1 MVIAVVVLK
10 IVKIV
15 ALWTLLV
22 VIALFFGIPLVWLVL
37 SAFDPNASPEF
48 RIPSTISLRNFMLLV
63 EPVSGVPP
71 LMWIV
76 NSAIISTLVATIV
89 TITSILA
96 AYVLTRYSFRGQGAM
111 LTAFIVFR
119 LIPPLILALPIMI
132 LYRSWGMMDTIHGL
146 VLAMSALILPFT
158 MMIAESFLRSIP
170 VTYEE
175 AAMIDGCTRLG
186 SFLKITL
193 PLAAPGI
200 ATIWLLSFV
209 TSWSQFVLP
218 LMIIKTPSLMPA
230 SVGLQFFFGEYGRV
244 EYGKLSAF
252 SILYSLPVLIVFLA
266 VQKYLKRGIAGLVSR

>member
-1 MVIAVVVLK
+1 MGKAGIIA
-10 IVKIV
+10 
-15 ALWTLLV
+15 LLV
-22 VIALFFGIPLVWLVL
+22 LWVFLVSVAVFFGIPLVWLVL
-37 SAFDPNASPEF
+37 SSLDPNASPEF
-48 RIPSTISLRNFMLLV
+48 KIPSTISLENFIRLG

-71 LMWIV
+71 YMWIV
-76 NSAIISTLVATIV
+76 NSTIISTLVATIV
-89 TITSILA
+89 TIVSILA
-96 AYVLTRYSFRGQGAM
+96 AYVFTRYSFRGQSAM

-132 LYRSWGMMDTIHGL
+132 LYRMWGMMNTIHGL

-175 AAMIDGCTRLG
+175 AAMVDGCTRLG
-186 SFLKITL
+186 AFLKITL

-200 ATIWLLSFV
+200 ATIWLLAFV

-218 LMIIKTPSLMPA
+218 LMIIRTPSLMPA

-252 SILYSLPVLIVFLA
+252 SILYSLPVLIVFLI
-266 VQKYLKRGIAGLVSR
+266 VQKYLKRGIAGLVTR

>member
-1 MVIAVVVLK
+1 MVKTGYIA
-10 IVKIV
+10 
-15 ALWTLLV
+15 LLV
-22 VIALFFGIPLVWLVL
+22 LWVFLVLVAIFFGVPLIWLVL
-37 SAFDPNASPEF
+37 SALDPNASPEF
-48 RIPSTISLRNFMLLV
+48 RIPSTISFENFVRLA

-71 LMWIV
+71 YMWII
-76 NSAIISTLVATIV
+76 NSTTISTLVATIV
-89 TITSILA
+89 TMASILA

-132 LYRSWGMMDTIHGL
+132 LYRIWGMMNTIHGL

-158 MMIAESFLRSIP
+158 MMIAESFLKSIP

-175 AAMIDGCTRLG
+175 AAMVDGCTRLG
-186 SFLKITL
+186 AFLRITL

-200 ATIWLLSFV
+200 ATIWLLTFV

-218 LMIIKTPSLMPA
+218 LMIIRTPSLMPA

-252 SILYSLPVLIVFLA
+252 SILYSLPVLIVFLII
-266 VQKYLKRGIAGLVSR
+266 QKYLKKGIAGLVSR

>member
-1 MVIAVVVLK
+1 MGKAG
-10 IVKIV
+10 
-15 ALWTLLV
+15 
-22 VIALFFGIPLVWLVL
+22 VIALLILWVFLVSVAVFFGIPLVWLVL
-37 SAFDPNASPEF
+37 SSLDPNASPEF
-48 RIPSTISLRNFMLLV
+48 RIPSTISFENFIRLS

-71 LMWIV
+71 YMWIV
-76 NSAIISTLVATIV
+76 NSTIISTLVATIV
-89 TITSILA
+89 TIASILA
-96 AYVLTRYSFRGQGAM
+96 AYVLTRYSFKGQSAM

-132 LYRSWGMMDTIHGL
+132 LYRMWGMMNTIHGL

-175 AAMIDGCTRLG
+175 AAMVDGCTRLG
-186 SFLKITL
+186 AFLKITL

-200 ATIWLLSFV
+200 ATIWLLAFV

-218 LMIIKTPSLMPA
+218 LMIIRTPSLMPA

-252 SILYSLPVLIVFLA
+252 SILYSLPVLIVFLI
-266 VQKYLKRGIAGLVSR
+266 VQKYLKRGIAGLVTR

>member
-1 MVIAVVVLK
+1 MVKAGYIA
-10 IVKIV
+10 
-15 ALWTLLV
+15 LLV
-22 VIALFFGIPLVWLVL
+22 LWVFLVSVAVFFGVPLVWLVL
-37 SAFDPNASPEF
+37 SALDPNASPEF
-48 RIPSTISLRNFMLLV
+48 RVPSTISFENFVRLA

-71 LMWIV
+71 YMWII
-76 NSAIISTLVATIV
+76 NSTIISTLVATIV
-89 TITSILA
+89 TIASILA

-132 LYRSWGMMDTIHGL
+132 LYRIWGMMNTIHGL

-158 MMIAESFLRSIP
+158 MMIAESFLKSIP

-175 AAMIDGCTRLG
+175 AAMVDGCTRLG
-186 SFLKITL
+186 AFLKITL

-200 ATIWLLSFV
+200 ATIWLLAFV

-218 LMIIKTPSLMPA
+218 LMIIRTPSLMPA

-252 SILYSLPVLIVFLA
+252 SILYSLPVLIVFLI
-266 VQKYLKRGIAGLVSR
+266 VQKYLKKGIAGLVSR